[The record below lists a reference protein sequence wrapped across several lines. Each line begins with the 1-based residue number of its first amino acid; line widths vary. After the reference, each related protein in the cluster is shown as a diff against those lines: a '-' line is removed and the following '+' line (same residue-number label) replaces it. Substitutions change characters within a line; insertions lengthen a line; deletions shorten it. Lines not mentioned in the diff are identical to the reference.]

1 VAAEKSGLGTEVRVG
16 LLVLAAI
23 VLLGG
28 FVFVLGGVRL
38 EGGRTIYVDFD
49 NPGNV
54 KPGAPV
60 AVGGIRIGSVEEVEY
75 RGNRLDPETNTRAL
89 IRMRL
94 SIQDDVADTIHEDAL
109 FYVTALSVLGEQMIA
124 VDPGTVERPVLP
136 EGSVVRGIDP
146 PRLDLALALGYE
158 LLEAIVEVLRENRE
172 ELKDLLGNLAGIVRA
187 LHEILVDHR
196 ESIDRMVVN
205 IERATED
212 AAGLASS
219 ARGVVEGPEVRRIVD
234 NLDRTLVQVARD
246 IGPILEE
253 TRGAVTSANE
263 TLDAIGPEERERIQ
277 GAIAD
282 AAELAERAN
291 STVAEAQEIVHHVRE
306 GQGTIGALVMDEEIY
321 DDLQE
326 MLRDLKH
333 NPWKFFW
340 RE

>member
-1 VAAEKSGLGTEVRVG
+1 
-16 LLVLAAI
+16 
-23 VLLGG
+23 
-28 FVFVLGGVRL
+28 
-38 EGGRTIYVDFD
+38 
-49 NPGNV
+49 
-54 KPGAPV
+54 
-60 AVGGIRIGSVEEVEY
+60 
-75 RGNRLDPETNTRAL
+75 
-89 IRMRL
+89 
-94 SIQDDVADTIHEDAL
+94 
-109 FYVTALSVLGEQMIA
+109 
-124 VDPGTVERPVLP
+124 VLP